1 MNGIGDA
8 GGIMGGVGFNPEENE
23 DAELYVP
30 VDEDT
35 LASRQILKRE
45 LAKIGRQNKVN
56 LLTDD
61 QVKALINQVNAGNL
75 ITAAQ
80 VDALPVSSSQ
90 VPPVLDDSSF
100 NPNSVFDGPVV
111 GAGTV
116 NTAPLFDTTFDPT
129 LVTDQNNGDQGNTTM
144 PTYEQS
150 EIDSVMA
157 RVNSGELSAGD
168 LVLMYPEAGLNEAEI
183 QANIDAY
190 NAASGTGVAGSV
202 NTGSNVSIAGPRTG
216 GFAGPVRDGTGVV
229 GDQTLVV
236 GDGTGVVNDGTG
248 VVGEGTGVV
257 GEGTGVVNGGA
268 PVYTPPTYTAPTYTA
283 PTYNAPSSGGDSDHI
298 ITTRAEPPAYLQPF
312 LNESVNY
319 SRGALGALG
328 DTLGRP
334 NALISPFNPVQLES
348 MNKAAA
354 FARDP
359 RGDLVQSQDVLRE
372 ISDDADIRELAVR
385 GQNLIESGA
394 GRERLGQFENTA
406 AGNQIGINALE
417 GTAAGNSLYGG
428 PGFNE
433 AVAASMRAAQPIIA
447 STFSKAGSG
456 GLKSGLAQIGMQ
468 QAASDAF
475 ARQYGQERGNQLN
488 AANSL
493 NSLALSNRGMQT
505 DAAGRLLSADQQ
517 AGNTQLQLA
526 NADRARQ
533 MQAAQL
539 LPQYGLM
546 GSDILGSIGGQ
557 QQSQDTAQ
565 RQAGV
570 DQYQKL
576 MDFSF
581 GNFNPTSLMGQSQ
594 SQPVYQNRGAG
605 LLGGAMTGANLG
617 SQVGGLFGGSGDKW
631 GAGIGGLLGGA
642 AGGGYF

>member
-1 MNGIGDA
+1 MPHEYGKDGNFFSSSLGSNTGRSFTGGSTGQNGMVLDSGTYRSPEELQKLYDSVSGIFEYDPYGVNGPSYNPSGIGPGYDQ
-8 GGIMGGVGFNPEENE
+8 GGLT
-23 DAELYVP
+23 A
-30 VDEDT
+30 
-35 LASRQILKRE
+35 
-45 LAKIGRQNKVN
+45 QNQVI
-56 LLTDD
+56 TDD
-61 QVKALINQVNAGNL
+61 
-75 ITAAQ
+75 
-80 VDALPVSSSQ
+80 
-90 VPPVLDDSSF
+90 
-100 NPNSVFDGPVV
+100 
-111 GAGTV
+111 
-116 NTAPLFDTTFDPT
+116 
-129 LVTDQNNGDQGNTTM
+129 GNTTM
-144 PTYEQS
+144 PTYTQE
-150 EIDSVMA
+150 ELDAIMA
-157 RVNSGELSAGD
+157 RVNSGELSARD
-168 LVLMYPEAGLNEAEI
+168 LVGMFPDSGLNEADI

-190 NAASGTGVAGSV
+190 NVANGTGAV
-202 NTGSNVSIAGPRTG
+202 NTGTANTNTGVVNTNAGT
-216 GFAGPVRDGTGVV
+216 ANTGTGVV
-229 GDQTLVV
+229 GTGTGVV
-236 GDGTGVVNDGTG
+236 GDGTGVVGDGT
-248 VVGEGTGVV
+248 VLTGA
-257 GEGTGVVNGGA
+257 NGA

-283 PTYNAPSSGGDSDHI
+283 PTYNAPSSGGDSDHT

-328 DTLGRP
+328 DTLSRP

-348 MNKAAA
+348 MDNAAA

-359 RGDLVQSQDVLRE
+359 RGDLSQSQNVLRE
-372 ISDDADIRELAVR
+372 ISDGSDIEQLFNR
-385 GQNLIESGA
+385 GQNLMESGA
-394 GRERLGQFENTA
+394 GREQLGQFQNTA
-406 AGNQIGINALE
+406 AGNQIGINALQ

-433 AVAASMRAAQPIIA
+433 AVAASMRAAQPMIA
-447 STFSKAGSG
+447 STFSNAGSG

-493 NSLALSNRGMQT
+493 NSLALNNRGMQT

-546 GSDILGSIGGQ
+546 GSDILGSVGAQ

-581 GNFNPTSLMGQSQ
+581 GNFNPTSLMGQSS
-594 SQPVYQNRGAG
+594 SQPVYQNRGSG
-605 LLGGAMTGANLG
+605 LLGGAM
-617 SQVGGLFGGSGDKW
+617 VGGGLGQDIGSLFGGKGGSGEKW
-631 GAGIGGLLGGA
+631 GAAGGAVLGGLLGG
-642 AGGGYF
+642 GYF

>member
-1 MNGIGDA
+1 
-8 GGIMGGVGFNPEENE
+8 
-23 DAELYVP
+23 
-30 VDEDT
+30 
-35 LASRQILKRE
+35 
-45 LAKIGRQNKVN
+45 
-56 LLTDD
+56 
-61 QVKALINQVNAGNL
+61 
-75 ITAAQ
+75 
-80 VDALPVSSSQ
+80 
-90 VPPVLDDSSF
+90 
-100 NPNSVFDGPVV
+100 
-111 GAGTV
+111 
-116 NTAPLFDTTFDPT
+116 
-129 LVTDQNNGDQGNTTM
+129 
-144 PTYEQS
+144 
-150 EIDSVMA
+150 
-157 RVNSGELSAGD
+157 
-168 LVLMYPEAGLNEAEI
+168 
-183 QANIDAY
+183 
-190 NAASGTGVAGSV
+190 
-202 NTGSNVSIAGPRTG
+202 
-216 GFAGPVRDGTGVV
+216 
-229 GDQTLVV
+229 
-236 GDGTGVVNDGTG
+236 
-248 VVGEGTGVV
+248 
-257 GEGTGVVNGGA
+257 
-268 PVYTPPTYTAPTYTA
+268 
-283 PTYNAPSSGGDSDHI
+283 
-298 ITTRAEPPAYLQPF
+298 
-312 LNESVNY
+312 
-319 SRGALGALG
+319 
-328 DTLGRP
+328 
-334 NALISPFNPVQLES
+334 

>member
-1 MNGIGDA
+1 MPHEYGKDGNFFSSSLGSNTGRSFTGGSTGQNGMVLDSGTYRSPEELQKLYDSVSGIFEYDPYGVNGPSYNPSGIGPGYDQ
-8 GGIMGGVGFNPEENE
+8 GGLT
-23 DAELYVP
+23 A
-30 VDEDT
+30 
-35 LASRQILKRE
+35 
-45 LAKIGRQNKVN
+45 QNQVI
-56 LLTDD
+56 TDD
-61 QVKALINQVNAGNL
+61 
-75 ITAAQ
+75 
-80 VDALPVSSSQ
+80 
-90 VPPVLDDSSF
+90 
-100 NPNSVFDGPVV
+100 
-111 GAGTV
+111 
-116 NTAPLFDTTFDPT
+116 
-129 LVTDQNNGDQGNTTM
+129 GNTTM
-144 PTYEQS
+144 PTYTQE
-150 EIDSVMA
+150 EIDAIMA

-168 LVLMYPEAGLNEAEI
+168 LVGMFPDSGLDEAAI

-190 NAASGTGVAGSV
+190 NVANGTGGLIPTANTGSGGLADGQIGPLPTGTGAVNTNTGAV
-202 NTGSNVSIAGPRTG
+202 NTGTG
-216 GFAGPVRDGTGVV
+216 AVNTGTGVV
-229 GDQTLVV
+229 GD
-236 GDGTGVVNDGTG
+236 DTG
-248 VVGEGTGVV
+248 VVGDDTVLTGA
-257 GEGTGVVNGGA
+257 NGA
-268 PVYTPPTYTAPTYTA
+268 PVYTPPTYTAPTYTAPTYTA

-328 DTLGRP
+328 DTLSRP
-334 NALISPFNPVQLES
+334 NALISPFNPVQRES
-348 MNKAAA
+348 MAKAAA

-359 RGDLVQSQDVLRE
+359 RGDLSQSQNVLRE
-372 ISDDADIRELAVR
+372 ISDGTDIAQLFNR
-385 GQNLIESGA
+385 GQNLMESGA
-394 GRERLGQFENTA
+394 GREQLGQFQNTA
-406 AGNQIGINALE
+406 AGNQIGINALQ

-428 PGFNE
+428 AGFNE
-433 AVAASMRAAQPIIA
+433 AVAASMRAAQPMIA
-447 STFSKAGSG
+447 STFSGAGSG

-493 NSLALSNRGMQT
+493 NSLALSNRGQQT

-517 AGNTQLQLA
+517 AGNTQLQIA

-631 GAGIGGLLGGA
+631 GAGIGGIAGGLL
-642 AGGGYF
+642 GGGYF